1 MLVATCHCRALV
13 SRETSEDC
21 NDPTS
26 FRFYYQRG
34 VTKTNKRLSLTFRPS
49 IDPMHAGK
57 MSGCPA
63 KCSSGFGGALRK
75 APLALI
81 CRKVQS

>member
-1 MLVATCHCRALV
+1 
-13 SRETSEDC
+13 
-21 NDPTS
+21 
-26 FRFYYQRG
+26 
-34 VTKTNKRLSLTFRPS
+34 
-49 IDPMHAGK
+49 MHAGK